1 MGDLMDAVTLLDGG
15 MGQELIN
22 RGAPRSE
29 ELWSAW
35 ALLEDPGLVAAVH
48 ADYVAAGADVL

>member
-1 MGDLMDAVTLLDGG
+1 MGAITLLDGG

-35 ALLEDPGLVAAVH
+35 ARWRILSSWPTVRTS
-48 ADYVAAGADVL
+48 